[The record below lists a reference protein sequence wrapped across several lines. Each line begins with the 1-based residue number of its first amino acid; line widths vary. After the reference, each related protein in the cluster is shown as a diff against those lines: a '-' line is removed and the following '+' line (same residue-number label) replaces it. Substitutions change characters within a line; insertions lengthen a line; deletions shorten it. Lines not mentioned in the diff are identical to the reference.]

1 MIDGVDKLIDLEEQA
16 SIWFIAY
23 SKRKEEEFYLLVDIC
38 SGLLRD
44 LETPPSSQ
52 RIFYVY
58 LYLYS

>member
-16 SIWFIAY
+16 SIWFTFIAY

-52 RIFYVY
+52 LIFYVY
-58 LYLYS
+58 LY